1 MLGRILR
8 KRQEEEGFTLIE
20 LLIVIIIIGILA
32 AIAIPVFMSQRNN
45 AYNAAVE
52 SDIRNL
58 ATAETAAL
66 TNGGAFVACAAAACD
81 NNATLTGQGY
91 TQSGASNYSTAAN
104 SEPSVVTVNAAG
116 NALNAATNLGFCA
129 TAVSASGNRYTWNS
143 QLGGLQA
150 VNATCPAA

>member
-58 ATAETAAL
+58 ATSETAAL
-66 TNGGAFVACAAAACD
+66 TNGGAFVECAAGACAAD
-81 NNATLTGQGY
+81 ATLIAQGY
-91 TQSGASNYSTAAN
+91 TESAASNYTAGAL
-104 SEPSVVTVNAAG
+104 PSVTFTNAAG
-116 NALNAATNLGFCA
+116 VPNAAAGGNATLGFCA
-129 TAVSASGNRYTWNS
+129 EAQSASGNWYSWNS
-143 QLGGLQA
+143 QTGGLAQA
-150 VNATCPAA
+150 AC